1 MKLRA
6 ISVFMAVA
14 VIIPTSI
21 SAQDLAIQ
29 SLKDLF
35 DVTKRN
41 VIATAEML
49 DTNMYQFR
57 PTDQVR
63 STGEILAHIADW
75 QYVFCS
81 AAAGEENPRPE
92 DFEETR
98 TTKARIIDALEMG
111 FAYCES
117 VYERATDVGA
127 PRTLFGR
134 PNCAPVLDVTL
145 RRVPSLT
152 TKNSSS
158 GEIVQI
164 TRALVV

>member
-75 QYVFCS
+75 QYVF
-81 AAAGEENPRPE
+81 
-92 DFEETR
+92 
-98 TTKARIIDALEMG
+98 L
-111 FAYCES
+111 
-117 VYERATDVGA
+117 
-127 PRTLFGR
+127 
-134 PNCAPVLDVTL
+134 
-145 RRVPSLT
+145 SL
-152 TKNSSS
+152 
-158 GEIVQI
+158 IHI
-164 TRALVV
+164 